1 MKMFIATLILVG
13 MVLFVLYQL
22 YRQGVLSYLLFTCLL
37 AFFLTM
43 SKNCYDAGV
52 YADMHQL
59 EGSTVGWFGT
69 WNVPI
74 AGLALVLVLADGVY
88 LVFASRKRAAAM
100 RKSDNSH

>member
-1 MKMFIATLILVG
+1 MFIASLILVG
-13 MVLFVLYQL
+13 VVLFVLYQL

-43 SKNCYDAGV
+43 AKNCYDAGV
-52 YADMHQL
+52 YADTHQL
-59 EGSTVGWFGT
+59 DGGTVGWFGT

-88 LVFASRKRAAAM
+88 LVLASRKRATGLP
-100 RKSDNSH
+100 KSDNSH